1 MNDNMNFKTL
11 YSRIIVAA
19 IALPLFMACCR
30 QGEVKPVKNII
41 LMIPDGTSTA
51 VLALQRWYYEHLDPQ
66 ECQASLSFDP
76 YICALVRNHCS
87 NSPMPESSASMS
99 AFMTGHLVQGPNLC
113 IYPAPCPEQDLV
125 RVNPDSTYQPLATVM
140 DAARILGGK
149 SIGAVVTVD
158 VTHATPA
165 GTIGHS
171 VSRNSRR
178 IIIDQLASGRMD
190 VLFGGG
196 YKRMNDGVKAI
207 LADNGVEYIESD
219 AKAFREFDGDKLWA
233 LFTRGDMSYEMV
245 RDSLAEPSLAEMTEK
260 AINMLSRNRKG
271 FFLMVEGSKV
281 DFAAHSNDAPGIL
294 SEFGAFDRAVAVA
307 LDYARKDGN
316 TAVIVVPDHGTSGVN
331 MGDRNYKD
339 YTTKGLDSLMVG
351 LKGIRMTAAQ
361 LDPLL
366 RKCPADEVPA
376 VFKENMGI
384 DINRAEYDALLA
396 ARGKYEDDYMKIA
409 YSYNLQHEISKI
421 VQKHTHIGFVS
432 GGHTGEDLFLAVYN
446 PKGQQP
452 SGHLEASELCEYMCR
467 LSGLPMSLDE
477 LTSNIFVR
485 HDVLLAGH
493 SCEIEGE
500 NNDAVL
506 VVDGGALKIPAN
518 RSFVLK
524 AGEKIPLK
532 SVSVYVP
539 ENGFFYISK
548 EILGLL

>member
-1 MNDNMNFKTL
+1 MNFKTL

-99 AFMTGHLVQGPNLC
+99 AYMTGQLVQGPNLC

-219 AKAFREFDGDKLWA
+219 AKAFREFDGDRLWA

-281 DFAAHSNDAPGIL
+281 DFVAHSNDAPGIL
-294 SEFGAFDRAVAVA
+294 SEFGAFDRAVAAA
-307 LDYARKDGN
+307 LDFARKDGN
-316 TAVIVVPDHGTSGVN
+316 TAVIVVPDHGTAGVN
-331 MGDRNYKD
+331 FGDKHYHD
-339 YTTKGLDSLMVG
+339 YVKKGLDSLMVG
-351 LKGIRMTAAQ
+351 LKDIKLTAS
-361 LDPLL
+361 LLEPIL
-366 RKCPADEVPA
+366 RKCPADDIPSLFRE
-376 VFKENMGI
+376 KTGI
-384 DINRAEYDALLA
+384 ELNRNEYDALLA
-396 ARGKYEDDYMKIA
+396 SRGSSEDDYMKIA
-409 YSYNLQHEISKI
+409 YSYNLQNEISKI
-421 VQKHTHIGFVS
+421 IQKHTHIGFVS

-446 PKGQQP
+446 PNGQQP
-452 SGHLEASELCEYMCR
+452 TGHLKATDLNEYMCR
-467 LSGLPMSLDE
+467 LAGLPVSLDE
-477 LTSNIFVR
+477 LTSRIYVK

-493 SCEIEGE
+493 SYEVEGE
-500 NNDAVL
+500 GSEAAL
-506 VVDGGALKIPAN
+506 VVDGGALRIPAN
-518 RSFVLK
+518 RSYVLK
-524 AGEKIPLK
+524 GEEKIPLK

>member
-1 MNDNMNFKTL
+1 MNCKTL
-11 YSRIIVAA
+11 YARILIAA

-99 AFMTGHLVQGPNLC
+99 AYMTGQLVQGPNLC

-125 RVNPDSTYQPLATVM
+125 RVNPDSTYQPLTTVM

-165 GTIGHS
+165 GTIGHA

-219 AKAFREFDGDKLWA
+219 AKAFREFDGDRLWA

-281 DFAAHSNDAPGIL
+281 DFVAHSNDAPGIL

-331 MGDRNYKD
+331 FGDKHYHD
-339 YTTKGLDSLMVG
+339 YVKKGLDSLMVG
-351 LKGIRMTAAQ
+351 LKDIKLTAS
-361 LDPLL
+361 LLEPIL
-366 RKCPADEVPA
+366 RKCPADDIPSLFRE
-376 VFKENMGI
+376 KTGI
-384 DINRAEYDALLA
+384 ELNRNEYDALLA
-396 ARGKYEDDYMKIA
+396 SRGSSEDDYMKIA
-409 YSYNLQHEISKI
+409 YSYNLQNEISKI
-421 VQKHTHIGFVS
+421 IQKHTHIGFVS

-446 PKGQQP
+446 PNGQQP
-452 SGHLEASELCEYMCR
+452 SGHLKAADLNEYMCR
-467 LSGLPMSLDE
+467 LAGLPVSLDE
-477 LTSNIFVR
+477 LTSRIYVK

-493 SCEIEGE
+493 SFEVEGE
-500 NNDAVL
+500 GSEAAL
-506 VVDGGALKIPAN
+506 VVDGGALRIPAN
-518 RSFVLK
+518 RSYVLK
-524 AGEKIPLK
+524 GEEKIPLK

>member
-1 MNDNMNFKTL
+1 MNFKTL
-11 YSRIIVAA
+11 YFRFLASAII
-19 IALPLFMACCR
+19 LPLCLACCR

-66 ECQASLSFDP
+66 ECQAALSFDP
-76 YICALVRNHCS
+76 YYCGLVRNHCS

-99 AFMTGHLVQGPNLC
+99 AYMTGQIVQGPNLC
-113 IYPAPCPEQDLV
+113 IYPAPSPGQDLV
-125 RVNPDSTYQPLATVM
+125 KVNPDSTYQPLATVM
-140 DAARILGGK
+140 DAARMLRGK
-149 SIGAVVTVD
+149 SLGAVVTVD

-165 GTIGHS
+165 GTIGHA
-171 VSRNSRR
+171 VSRNSRK

-196 YKRMNDGVKAI
+196 FKRMKDGAQEI
-207 LADNGVEYIESD
+207 LADNGIEYIESD
-219 AKAFREFDGDKLWA
+219 TKAFREFDGDRLWA

-260 AINMLSRNRKG
+260 AIGMLSRNKNG

-281 DFAAHSNDAPGIL
+281 DFVAHANDAPGIL

-316 TAVIVVPDHGTSGVN
+316 TAVIVVPDHGTAGVN
-331 MGDRNYKD
+331 MGDRNYRD

-351 LKGIRMTAAQ
+351 LKGIKMTAAQ

-366 RKCPADEVPA
+366 RKCPADEIPA

-384 DINRAEYDALLA
+384 DLNRSEYDALLA
-396 ARGKYEDDYMKIA
+396 ARGSSEDDYMKIA

-421 VQKHTHIGFVS
+421 VQRHTHIGFVS

-446 PKGQQP
+446 PNGQQP
-452 SGHLEASELCEYMCR
+452 TGHLKAADLNEYMCR
-467 LSGLPMSLDE
+467 LAGLPMSLEE

-493 SCEIEGE
+493 SYEVEGE
-500 NNDAVL
+500 GSGAAL
-506 VVDGGALKIPAN
+506 VVDGGSLRIPAN
-518 RSFVLK
+518 RSYVLK
-524 AGEKIPLK
+524 GEEKIPLK

>member
-1 MNDNMNFKTL
+1 MNFKTL
-11 YSRIIVAA
+11 YSRISVAA

-99 AFMTGHLVQGPNLC
+99 AYMTGQLVQGPNLC

-165 GTIGHS
+165 GTIGHA

-219 AKAFREFDGDKLWA
+219 AKAFREFDGDRLWA

-281 DFAAHSNDAPGIL
+281 DFVAHSNDAPGIL

-331 MGDRNYKD
+331 FGDKHYHD
-339 YTTKGLDSLMVG
+339 YVKKGLDSLMVG
-351 LKGIRMTAAQ
+351 LKDIKLTAS
-361 LDPLL
+361 LLEPIL
-366 RKCPADEVPA
+366 RKCPADDIPSLFRE
-376 VFKENMGI
+376 KTGI
-384 DINRAEYDALLA
+384 ELNRNEYDALLA
-396 ARGKYEDDYMKIA
+396 SRGSSEDDYMKIA
-409 YSYNLQHEISKI
+409 YSYNLQNEISKI
-421 VQKHTHIGFVS
+421 IQKHTHIGFVS

-446 PKGQQP
+446 PNGQQP
-452 SGHLEASELCEYMCR
+452 SGHLKAADLNEYMCR
-467 LSGLPMSLDE
+467 LAGLPVSLDE
-477 LTSNIFVR
+477 LTSRIYVK

-493 SCEIEGE
+493 SFEVEGE
-500 NNDAVL
+500 GSEAAL
-506 VVDGGALKIPAN
+506 VVDGGALRIPAN
-518 RSFVLK
+518 RSYVLK
-524 AGEKIPLK
+524 GEEKIPLK

>member
-1 MNDNMNFKTL
+1 MNCKTL
-11 YSRIIVAA
+11 YARTLIAA

-99 AFMTGHLVQGPNLC
+99 AYMTGQLVQGPNLC

-165 GTIGHS
+165 GTIGHA

-219 AKAFREFDGDKLWA
+219 AKAFREFDGDRLWA

-281 DFAAHSNDAPGIL
+281 DFVAHSNDAPGIL

-307 LDYARKDGN
+307 LDYAGKDGN

-331 MGDRNYKD
+331 FGDKHYHD
-339 YTTKGLDSLMVG
+339 YVKKGLDSLMVG
-351 LKGIRMTAAQ
+351 LKDIKLTAS
-361 LDPLL
+361 LLEPIL
-366 RKCPADEVPA
+366 RKCPADDIPSLFRE
-376 VFKENMGI
+376 KTGI
-384 DINRAEYDALLA
+384 ELNRNEYDALLA
-396 ARGKYEDDYMKIA
+396 SRGSSEDDYMKIA
-409 YSYNLQHEISKI
+409 YSYNLQNEISKI
-421 VQKHTHIGFVS
+421 IQKHTHIGFVS

-446 PKGQQP
+446 PNGQQP
-452 SGHLEASELCEYMCR
+452 SGHLKAADLNEYMCR
-467 LSGLPMSLDE
+467 LAGLPVSLDE
-477 LTSNIFVR
+477 LTSRIYVK

-493 SCEIEGE
+493 SFEVEGE
-500 NNDAVL
+500 GSEAAL
-506 VVDGGALKIPAN
+506 VVDGGALRIPAN
-518 RSFVLK
+518 RSYVLK
-524 AGEKIPLK
+524 GEEKIPLK

>member
-1 MNDNMNFKTL
+1 MNFKTL

-99 AFMTGHLVQGPNLC
+99 AYMTGQLVQGPNLC

-165 GTIGHS
+165 GTIGHA

-219 AKAFREFDGDKLWA
+219 AKAFREFDGDRLWA

-281 DFAAHSNDAPGIL
+281 DFVAHSNDAPGIL

-316 TAVIVVPDHGTSGVN
+316 TAVIVVPDHGTPGVN
-331 MGDRNYKD
+331 FGDKHYHD
-339 YTTKGLDSLMVG
+339 YVKKGLDSLMVG
-351 LKGIRMTAAQ
+351 LKDIKLTAS
-361 LDPLL
+361 LLEPIL
-366 RKCPADEVPA
+366 RKCPADDIPSLFRE
-376 VFKENMGI
+376 KTGI
-384 DINRAEYDALLA
+384 ELNRNEYDALLA
-396 ARGKYEDDYMKIA
+396 SRGSSEDDYMKIA
-409 YSYNLQHEISKI
+409 YSYNLQNEISKI
-421 VQKHTHIGFVS
+421 IQKHTHIGFVS

-446 PKGQQP
+446 PNGQQP
-452 SGHLEASELCEYMCR
+452 TGHLKAADLNEYMCR
-467 LSGLPMSLDE
+467 LAGLPVSLDE
-477 LTSNIFVR
+477 LTSRIYVK

-493 SCEIEGE
+493 SFEVEGE
-500 NNDAVL
+500 GSEAAL
-506 VVDGGALKIPAN
+506 VVDGGALRIPAN
-518 RSFVLK
+518 RSYVLK
-524 AGEKIPLK
+524 GEEKIPLK

>member
-1 MNDNMNFKTL
+1 MNFKTL

-99 AFMTGHLVQGPNLC
+99 AFMTGQLVQGPNLC

-165 GTIGHS
+165 GTIGHA

-331 MGDRNYKD
+331 FGDKHYHD
-339 YTTKGLDSLMVG
+339 YVKKGLDSLMVG
-351 LKGIRMTAAQ
+351 LKDIKLTAS
-361 LDPLL
+361 LLEPIL
-366 RKCPADEVPA
+366 RKCPADDIPSLFRE
-376 VFKENMGI
+376 KTGI
-384 DINRAEYDALLA
+384 ELNRNEYDALLA
-396 ARGKYEDDYMKIA
+396 SRGSSEDDYMKIA
-409 YSYNLQHEISKI
+409 YSYNLQNEISKI
-421 VQKHTHIGFVS
+421 IQKHTHIGFVS

-446 PKGQQP
+446 PNGQQP
-452 SGHLEASELCEYMCR
+452 SGHLKAADLNEYMCR
-467 LSGLPMSLDE
+467 LAGLPVSLDE
-477 LTSNIFVR
+477 LTSRIYVK

-493 SCEIEGE
+493 SFEVEGE
-500 NNDAVL
+500 GSEAAL
-506 VVDGGALKIPAN
+506 VVDGGALRIPAN
-518 RSFVLK
+518 RSYVLK
-524 AGEKIPLK
+524 GEEKIPLK

>member
-1 MNDNMNFKTL
+1 MNFKTL

-99 AFMTGHLVQGPNLC
+99 AYMTGQLVQGPNLC

-165 GTIGHS
+165 GTIGHA

-219 AKAFREFDGDKLWA
+219 AKAFREFDGDRLWA

-281 DFAAHSNDAPGIL
+281 DFVAHSNDAPGIL

-316 TAVIVVPDHGTSGVN
+316 TAVIVVPDHGTAGVN
-331 MGDRNYKD
+331 FGDKHYHD
-339 YTTKGLDSLMVG
+339 YVKKGLDSLMVG
-351 LKGIRMTAAQ
+351 LKDIKLTAS
-361 LDPLL
+361 LLEPIL
-366 RKCPADEVPA
+366 RKCPADDIPSLFRE
-376 VFKENMGI
+376 KTGI
-384 DINRAEYDALLA
+384 ELNRNEYDALLA
-396 ARGKYEDDYMKIA
+396 SRGSSEDDYMKIA
-409 YSYNLQHEISKI
+409 YSYNLQNEISKI
-421 VQKHTHIGFVS
+421 IQKHTHIGFVS

-446 PKGQQP
+446 PNGQQP
-452 SGHLEASELCEYMCR
+452 TGHLKAADLNEYMCR
-467 LSGLPMSLDE
+467 LAGLPVSLDE
-477 LTSNIFVR
+477 LTSRIYVK

-493 SCEIEGE
+493 SFEVEGE
-500 NNDAVL
+500 GSEAAL
-506 VVDGGALKIPAN
+506 VVDGGALRIPAN
-518 RSFVLK
+518 RSYVLK
-524 AGEKIPLK
+524 GEEKIPLK

-539 ENGFFYISK
+539 ENGFFYISR

>member
-1 MNDNMNFKTL
+1 MNFKTL

-99 AFMTGHLVQGPNLC
+99 AYMTGQLVQGPNLC

-165 GTIGHS
+165 GTIGHA

-245 RDSLAEPSLAEMTEK
+245 RDSLKEPSLAEMTEK
-260 AINMLSRNRKG
+260 AIDILSRNKKG

-281 DFAAHSNDAPGIL
+281 DFVAHANDAAGIL
-294 SEFGAFDRAVAVA
+294 SEFGAFDRAVAAA
-307 LDYARKDGN
+307 LDFARKDGN
-316 TAVIVVPDHGTSGVN
+316 TAVIVVPDHGTAGVN
-331 MGDRNYKD
+331 FGDKHYHD
-339 YTTKGLDSLMVG
+339 YVKKGLDSLMVG
-351 LKGIRMTAAQ
+351 LKDIKLTAS
-361 LDPLL
+361 LLEPIL
-366 RKCPADEVPA
+366 RKCPADDIPSLFRE
-376 VFKENMGI
+376 KTGI
-384 DINRAEYDALLA
+384 ELNRNEYDALLA
-396 ARGKYEDDYMKIA
+396 SRGSSEDDYMKIA
-409 YSYNLQHEISKI
+409 YSYNLQNEISKI
-421 VQKHTHIGFVS
+421 IQKHTHIGFVS

-446 PKGQQP
+446 PNGQQP
-452 SGHLEASELCEYMCR
+452 TGHLKAADLNEYMCR
-467 LSGLPMSLDE
+467 LAGLPVSLDE
-477 LTSNIFVR
+477 LTSRIYVK

-493 SCEIEGE
+493 SFEVEGE
-500 NNDAVL
+500 GSEAAL
-506 VVDGGALKIPAN
+506 VVDGGALRIPAN
-518 RSFVLK
+518 RSYVLK
-524 AGEKIPLK
+524 GEEKIPLK

>member
-1 MNDNMNFKTL
+1 MNFKTL
-11 YSRIIVAA
+11 YSRFLVAA
-19 IALPLFMACCR
+19 IALPLCLACCR

-51 VLALQRWYYEHLDPQ
+51 VLDLQRWYYEYVEPQ
-66 ECQASLSFDP
+66 ECGAALSFDP
-76 YICALVRNHCS
+76 YICGLVRNHCS

-99 AFMTGHLVQGPNLC
+99 AFMTGQLVQGPNLC
-113 IYPAPCPEQDLV
+113 IYPAPSPEKDLIK
-125 RVNPDSTYQPLATVM
+125 VNPDSTYQPLATVM
-140 DAARILGGK
+140 DAARILKGK
-149 SIGAVVTVD
+149 ALGAVVTVD

-178 IIIDQLASGRMD
+178 TIIDQLASGRMD

-196 YKRMNDGVKAI
+196 FKRVNDDVKAI
-207 LADNGVEYIESD
+207 LADNGVEYIEAD
-219 AKAFREFDGDKLWA
+219 AEAFRKFDGDRLWA
-233 LFTRGDMSYEMV
+233 LFTRSDMSYELE

-260 AINMLSRNRKG
+260 AIGMLSRNKNG

-281 DFAAHSNDAPGIL
+281 DFVAHANDAPGIL

-316 TAVIVVPDHGTSGVN
+316 TAVIVVPDHGTAGVN
-331 MGDRNYKD
+331 MGDRTYND
-339 YTTKGLDSLMVG
+339 YVNKGLDSLMVG
-351 LKGIRMTAAQ
+351 LRGIKMTAAQ

-366 RKCPADEVPA
+366 RKCAADEIPA

-384 DINRAEYDALLA
+384 DLNRSEYDALLA
-396 ARGKYEDDYMKIA
+396 ARGSSEDDYMKIA

-421 VQKHTHIGFVS
+421 VQRHTHIGFVS

-446 PKGQQP
+446 PNGQQP
-452 SGHLEASELCEYMCR
+452 TGHLEAADLNEYMCR
-467 LSGLPMSLDE
+467 LAGLPVSLGE
-477 LTSNIFVR
+477 LTSNVFVK

-493 SCEIEGE
+493 SCSVEGE
-500 NNDAVL
+500 KNDAVL
-506 VVDGGALKIPAN
+506 VVDDGVLRIPAN
-518 RSFVLK
+518 RSYVLK
-524 AGEKIPLK
+524 GEEKIPLK

-539 ENGFFYISK
+539 ENGFFYISR

>member
-1 MNDNMNFKTL
+1 MNFKTL

-99 AFMTGHLVQGPNLC
+99 AYMTGQLVQGPNLC

-165 GTIGHS
+165 GTIGHA

-219 AKAFREFDGDKLWA
+219 AKAFREFDGDRLWA

-281 DFAAHSNDAPGIL
+281 DFVAHSNDAPGIL

-331 MGDRNYKD
+331 FGDKHYHD
-339 YTTKGLDSLMVG
+339 YVKKGLDSLMVG
-351 LKGIRMTAAQ
+351 LKDIKLTAS
-361 LDPLL
+361 LLEPIL
-366 RKCPADEVPA
+366 RKCPADDIPSLFRE
-376 VFKENMGI
+376 KTGI
-384 DINRAEYDALLA
+384 ELNRNEYDALLA
-396 ARGKYEDDYMKIA
+396 SRGSSEDDYMKIA
-409 YSYNLQHEISKI
+409 YSYNLQNEISKI
-421 VQKHTHIGFVS
+421 IQKHTHIGFVS

-446 PKGQQP
+446 PNGQQP
-452 SGHLEASELCEYMCR
+452 TGHLKAADLNEYMCR
-467 LSGLPMSLDE
+467 LAGLPVSLDE
-477 LTSNIFVR
+477 LTSRIYVK

-493 SCEIEGE
+493 SFEVEGE
-500 NNDAVL
+500 GSEAAL
-506 VVDGGALKIPAN
+506 VVDGGALRIPAN
-518 RSFVLK
+518 RSYVLK
-524 AGEKIPLK
+524 GEEKIPLK

>member
-1 MNDNMNFKTL
+1 MNCKTL
-11 YSRIIVAA
+11 YARIL
-19 IALPLFMACCR
+19 IATISLPLFLACCR

-76 YICALVRNHCS
+76 YICGLVRNHCS

-99 AFMTGHLVQGPNLC
+99 AYMTGHLVQGPNLC
-113 IYPAPCPEQDLV
+113 VYPVSTPEKDLIK
-125 RVNPDSTYQPLATVM
+125 VNPDSALQPLATVM
-140 DAARILGGK
+140 EAAGILRGK
-149 SIGAVVTVD
+149 AIGAAVTVD

-165 GTIGHS
+165 GTISHS
-171 VSRNSRR
+171 ASRNSRR
-178 IIIDQLASGRMD
+178 TIIDQLASGRMD

-196 YKRMNDGVKAI
+196 FKRVNDDIREI
-207 LADNGVEYIESD
+207 LSDNGITYIEAD
-219 AKAFREFDGDKLWA
+219 AEAFREFEGDKVWA
-233 LFTRGDMSYEMV
+233 LFTRGDMSYEME
-245 RDSLAEPSLAEMTEK
+245 RDSLLEPSLAEMTEK
-260 AINMLSRNRKG
+260 AISILSKNRNG

-281 DFAAHSNDAPGIL
+281 DFVAHGNDAPGIL

-316 TAVIVVPDHGTSGVN
+316 TAVIVVPDHGTAGVN
-331 MGDRNYKD
+331 MGDRNYND

-351 LKGIRMTAAQ
+351 LRGVKMTSAQ

-366 RKCPADEVPA
+366 RQCPADDIPA

-384 DINRAEYDALLA
+384 DISRAEYDALIA
-396 ARGKYEDDYMKIA
+396 ARGEYEDDYMKIA

-421 VQKHTHIGFVS
+421 VQNHTHIGFVS

-446 PKGQQP
+446 PNGQQP

-477 LTSNIFVR
+477 LTSNIYAR

-493 SCEIEGE
+493 SCEIEGGK
-500 NNDAVL
+500 NDAVL
-506 VVDGGALKIPAN
+506 TVDGGVLRIPAN

-524 AGEKIPLK
+524 DGKKIPLK

-539 ENGFFYISK
+539 ENGYFYISR
-548 EILGLL
+548 EILDMLRN

>member
-1 MNDNMNFKTL
+1 MKFKTL
-11 YSRIIVAA
+11 YSRILIAA
-19 IALPLFMACCR
+19 ISVPLCLACSR

-51 VLALQRWYYEHLDPQ
+51 VLALQRWYYEHIEPQ
-66 ECQASLSFDP
+66 ECRAALSFDP
-76 YICALVRNHCS
+76 YICGLVRNHCS

-99 AFMTGHLVQGPNLC
+99 AYMTGQLVQGPNLG
-113 IYPAPCPEQDLV
+113 IYPAPSPGQDLL
-125 RVNPDSTYQPLATVM
+125 RINPDSTYQPLATVM

-149 SIGAVVTVD
+149 SIGAVATVD

-171 VSRNSRR
+171 VSRNSRG

-219 AKAFREFDGDKLWA
+219 AKAFREFDGDRLWA
-233 LFTRGDMSYEMV
+233 LFTRSDMSYEME

-260 AINMLSRNRKG
+260 AIGMLSRNRNG

-281 DFAAHSNDAPGIL
+281 DFVAHANDAPGIL

-307 LDYARKDGN
+307 LDYAGKDGN
-316 TAVIVVPDHGTSGVN
+316 TAVIVVPDHGTAGVN
-331 MGDRNYKD
+331 MGDRNYHD

-351 LKGIRMTAAQ
+351 LKGIKMTAAQ
-361 LDPLL
+361 LDPLI
-366 RKCPADEVPA
+366 RKCPADDIPA

-421 VQKHTHIGFVS
+421 VQRHTHIGFVS

-446 PKGQQP
+446 PNGQQP
-452 SGHLEASELCEYMCR
+452 TGHLKAADLCQYMCR
-467 LSGLPMSLDE
+467 LAGLPVSLGE
-477 LTSNIFVR
+477 LTSNIFVK

-493 SCEIEGE
+493 SCSIEGE
-500 NNDAVL
+500 KKDAVL
-506 VVDGGALKIPAN
+506 VVDGGALRIPAN
-518 RSFVLK
+518 RAYVLK
-524 AGEKIPLK
+524 GEEKISLK

-539 ENGFFYISK
+539 ENGCFYISR